1 MADAQKKILILALF
15 AGQIMLENG
24 AETYRVEDTI
34 IRICKA
40 YGVSHVESFVTPTGI
55 FVSIS
60 SDQKEDQVITMVKR
74 IRTRSID
81 LNKVSMV
88 NDFSRTLTLNRIS
101 FEEGMSRLKD
111 INRIPKYPQFLRT
124 FCAGMASAFFG
135 ILLGASIKDFISS
148 FLIAMIVYNGVT
160 MIGKKN
166 SNLFLENAIGGI
178 LASLL
183 AILSVQ
189 INLGTNLDKIIISSI
204 MILLPGVSITNAV
217 RDSIAGDL
225 LSGISRAA
233 EAFIIAIS
241 IAVGVGIVIHLWFYG
256 IGVSAL

>member
-1 MADAQKKILILALF
+1 MKDTQKKILILALF

-60 SDQKEDQVITMVKR
+60 SDQKEADVITMVKR

-81 LNKVSMV
+81 LNKVSKV
-88 NDFSRTLTLNRIS
+88 NDFSRKVTLDKIS
-101 FEEGMSRLKD
+101 FQKGMSKLKE
-111 INRIPKYPQFLRT
+111 INMLPKYPLVLRT
-124 FCAGMASAFFG
+124 VCAGMASAFFG
-135 ILLGASIKDFISS
+135 VLLGANAKDFISS
-148 FLIAMIVYNGVT
+148 FLIAIFVYSGVT

-166 SNLFLENAIGGI
+166 ANLFLENAVGGI
-178 LASLL
+178 LASAL
-183 AILSVQ
+183 AILAV
-189 INLGTNLDKIIISSI
+189 NLNIGTNIDKIIISSI

-225 LSGISRAA
+225 LSGLSRAA
-233 EAFIIAIS
+233 EAVIIAIS
-241 IAVGVGIVIHLWFYG
+241 IAVGVGIVIHLWFYE
-256 IGVSAL
+256 IGVNFL